1 MLHTRPALLEM
12 DEEQFF
18 EFCQLNRG
26 WRIERSAEGDLEV
39 IVPAGGGTSDRNSKI
54 NLQVRQWA
62 KRDGIGVTS
71 ESNGGF
77 VLPNGAMRSPDAS
90 WVAESG

>member
-1 MLHTRPALLEM
+1 M
-12 DEEQFF
+12 
-18 EFCQLNRG
+18 
-26 WRIERSAEGDLEV
+26 
-39 IVPAGGGTSDRNSKI
+39 VPAGGGTSDRNSEI

-62 KRDGIGVTS
+62 KRHGIGVTS